1 MGRRGRMSM
10 SELMVP
16 AGVVME
22 IAQRP
27 DAPYELT
34 DQEAEEWR
42 AIVLAMPP
50 DHFARCNFPLLVQ
63 LCRHIV
69 ASRRV
74 AQLAE
79 TAASK
84 RDFDR
89 REYMILLQMQA
100 TESAA
105 IMRLSRSMRLTQQ
118 ALKRPE
124 LACLRPVNLTP
135 PPWEDHDE
143 DT

>member
-1 MGRRGRMSM
+1 MGTRGRISM

-16 AGVVME
+16 ASVIE

-27 DAPYELT
+27 DAPHELT
-34 DQEAEEWR
+34 EQEAMEWR
-42 AIVLAMPP
+42 AIVSAMPA
-50 DHFARCNFPLLVQ
+50 DHFARGNYPLLIQ

-118 ALKRPE
+118 ATKRSE
-124 LACLRPVNLTP
+124 VASSRPLSSTP
-135 PPWEDHDE
+135 LPWEDIDE
-143 DT
+143 GT